1 MNLVQTSAQI
11 SFEYNKDMK
20 KKYLHRITW
29 DEEKEKATVIM
40 LSAGTSQGIYFDRTT
55 CNVLRNLIN
64 LGFGSVDIVNLF
76 PEISNGKVKLSTAED
91 KENIRKIE
99 ESAERAD
106 KIIYAVGTGHQSNT
120 SFQKKAREV
129 ISVISQYAKKCY
141 CISDSNGQ
149 LFYHPLC
156 PKVWDWEL
164 VPLPFKKLVKA
175 VSDK

>member
-76 PEISNGKVKLSTAED
+76 PEISNGRVKLSTAED

-99 ESAERAD
+99 ESAE
-106 KIIYAVGTGHQSNT
+106 S
-120 SFQKKAREV
+120 
-129 ISVISQYAKKCY
+129 
-141 CISDSNGQ
+141 
-149 LFYHPLC
+149 
-156 PKVWDWEL
+156 EL
-164 VPLPFKKLVKA
+164 
-175 VSDK
+175 